1 MKPLYNFLIKPK
13 NNRYDNKKKIGDTE
27 LILNT
32 DISDHKF
39 ISREA
44 IVYETPIICNTT
56 INRGDS
62 VIVHHNIFRRWHDVH
77 GIERNSKSFFKD
89 DLFFCDESQIFLV
102 KSKSGWKANKGFCFV
117 APLENKDNFSTE
129 KEQSLIGIVK
139 YTDDSNIVKLNE
151 KVGFTPY
158 SEYEFIINDQKLY
171 RVMTKEISIK
181 YGYKKEEREYNPS
194 WLQSS

>member
-1 MKPLYNFLIKPK
+1 M
-13 NNRYDNKKKIGDTE
+13 
-27 LILNT
+27 
-32 DISDHKF
+32 
-39 ISREA
+39 
-44 IVYETPIICNTT
+44 
-56 INRGDS
+56 
-62 VIVHHNIFRRWHDVH
+62 
-77 GIERNSKSFFKD
+77 
-89 DLFFCDESQIFLV
+89 
-102 KSKSGWKANKGFCFV
+102 
-117 APLENKDNFSTE
+117 ENKDNFSTE